1 VKKAE
6 GRRQRAEVVRAALV
20 CVAILAMP
28 VIASACPVCFGQT
41 ATPLTKGANNGI
53 LFLLGI
59 IGSVQVGFVALFVSF
74 WRRTKA
80 LQERREQFRV
90 LDGGQS

>member
-1 VKKAE
+1 VRAE
-6 GRRQRAEVVRAALV
+6 GRKQKAEVLRAALV
-20 CVAILAMP
+20 FLAIVAMP
-28 VIASACPVCFGQT
+28 VIASACPVCYGQT
-41 ATPLTKGANNGI
+41 ATPLTKGADNGI

-59 IGSVQVGFVALFVSF
+59 IGSVQIGFVALFVSF

>member
-1 VKKAE
+1 MAMV
-6 GRRQRAEVVRAALV
+6 LL
-20 CVAILAMP
+20 AIAAMP
-28 VIASACPVCFGQT
+28 VIANACPVCFGQA
-41 ATPLTKGANNGI
+41 ATPLTKGASNGI

-59 IGSVQVGFVALFVSF
+59 IGSVQIGFVALFVSF